1 MSFACLGRCRIRTFG
16 LAAGSVFGTMKQ
28 PIYPQFHV
36 PGRPENR
43 RLESES
49 WILLLNLSLLFS
61 KHETLALQLLLV
73 ITRVIYPQITVS
85 IL

>member
-1 MSFACLGRCRIRTFG
+1 MSWKVSNTYLWPSGRIG
-16 LAAGSVFGTMKQ
+16 VWDDEA
-28 PIYPQFHV
+28 
-36 PGRPENR
+36 ENR
-43 RLESES
+43 RFESES